1 MSIKIDN
8 INFTAIS
15 NHNILR
21 SDFKFFS
28 WIKEIKELYPKSI
41 KLKYMLEYYYKGFAF
56 KGEDFSSFGDIM
68 VLKGINITDEH
79 AINYNT
85 IEYLPSDFWLDK
97 KYQKFIVKKDEI
109 IITLVGS
116 IGKVA
121 LITTDSKT
129 MLNQNNIAIKLKEQ
143 YIPKVYCYI
152 LAIIIDELVS
162 KLYKSSGYSF
172 LRIEDLF
179 RLDIPL
185 LSYKQ
190 QKEILSEIE
199 ESEIT
204 NNGLKANLKD
214 CQEIIDEIIANEF
227 KFDLNKIKQ
236 VDTIKYLNSD
246 INTYSNNSN
255 LRFSFRWN
263 KLKQLQNEMFSKLH
277 CTTNLGKY
285 IITTRNGWS
294 PECSED
300 LIGYKVL
307 GIDAISKRTILNL
320 DNPKYTDLTKNNID
334 DYIIKDNDFFVS
346 RGNTTDL
353 VALASI
359 AHINDDDQYIYP
371 DLMIKITLNENYIN
385 KQYLAYVFNSFIGRI
400 YFKYVSKGKNQT
412 MVKIS
417 AKELYDFLI
426 PIPEIKE
433 QEKIVELI
441 KKELDKQEL
450 IQHQIKEKR
459 NEIEKNILHTMKES

>member
-8 INFTAIS
+8 INFSEIS

-21 SDFKFFS
+21 NDFKFFS
-28 WIKEIKELYPKSI
+28 WVKEVKELYPKSI
-41 KLKYMLEYYYKGFAF
+41 KLKYMLEYYYKGYAF
-56 KGEDFSSFGDIM
+56 KGEDFLPSSDLM

-79 AINYNT
+79 SINYET
-85 IEYLPSDFWLDK
+85 IEYLPSEFWLNK
-97 KYQKFIVKKDEI
+97 KYEKFKVKKDEI
-109 IITLVGS
+109 VITLVGS
-116 IGKVA
+116 IGKIA
-121 LITTDSKT
+121 LITTDDKI
-129 MLNQNNIAIKLKEQ
+129 MLNQNNISIKLKEQ

-179 RLDIPL
+179 RLDIPI
-185 LSYKQ
+185 LSDKQ
-190 QKEILSEIE
+190 QKEILNKIE
-199 ESEIT
+199 KSEIT
-204 NNGLKANLKD
+204 TNNLKAYLKD
-214 CQEIIDEIIANEF
+214 CKEIIDKILVNEF

-236 VDTIKYLNSD
+236 ADNVKYLNSN
-246 INTYSNNSN
+246 INNYTNNSN

-263 KLKQLQNEMFSKLH
+263 KLKQLQNEMFSKLQ

-285 IITTRNGWS
+285 IISTKNGWS
-294 PECSED
+294 PECSKD
-300 LIGYKVL
+300 LKGYKVL
-307 GIDAISKRTILNL
+307 GIDAINKRAILNL
-320 DNPKYTDLTKNNID
+320 DNPKYTDLTRNNIN
-334 DYIIKDNDFFVS
+334 DYIIKNNDFFVS

-359 AHINDDDQYIYP
+359 AHITDTDQYIYP

-385 KQYLAYVFNSFIGRI
+385 VQYLAYIFNSFIGRI

-417 AKELYDFLI
+417 AKELYEFLI
-426 PIPEIKE
+426 PLPGIKE
-433 QEKIVELI
+433 QEKIVGLVR
-441 KKELDKQEL
+441 KELDEQEL
-450 IQHQIKEKR
+450 IQHEIKEKR
-459 NEIEKNILHTMKES
+459 NEIKKYILYSIKES